1 MVLKRVKPIWMVEE
15 FLRPESWS
23 EDEKIPRDWKFYCFG
38 EEIALIHVVL
48 RNSTVDKYAN
58 VHHYFSPDLRQFQR
72 RICDSRPVPDAPL
85 FFPQCWDEMV
95 KKVKMLGKK
104 LGCFMRIDMYATDK
118 GPVFGEFTPTPEG
131 GEGFTEW
138 ADRYLATFWEGEE
151 GV

>member
-1 MVLKRVKPIWMVEE
+1 
-15 FLRPESWS
+15 
-23 EDEKIPRDWKFYCFG
+23 
-38 EEIALIHVVL
+38 
-48 RNSTVDKYAN
+48 
-58 VHHYFSPDLRQFQR
+58 
-72 RICDSRPVPDAPL
+72 
-85 FFPQCWDEMV
+85 MV

-118 GPVFGEFTPTPEG
+118 GPVFGEFTPAPEG